1 MQNHYTTPQ
10 ELAALHKRGAQCL
23 DGPVP
28 GRWPGRST
36 ARRSGSAALAVSCPI
51 CDTIVI
57 MARTKRFQ
65 LTLQNGSKLSALKD
79 WMERDI
85 PVRLTLSQVADAAIE
100 IVHKVA
106 TSTTSRI
113 VHIPTFERGV
123 QALILRGTVQTT
135 GRIIAGFGMDVDI
148 KATPDGKIVA
158 TRLADQK
165 TVSDQVFREDEQQ
178 VREAARLAEELQKIQ
193 LRISEIEQSLNT
205 FLGYEG
211 PPELAPPFIDK
222 PPPEVEALVTERT
235 ALKIRRAAIVAEGEE
250 EARLADEHNRT
261 QKQDYP

>member
-135 GRIIAGFGMDVDI
+135 SRIIAGFGMDVDI
-148 KATPDGKIVA
+148 KANPRWQDRGDA
-158 TRLADQK
+158 P
-165 TVSDQVFREDEQQ
+165 SGPEDS
-178 VREAARLAEELQKIQ
+178 
-193 LRISEIEQSLNT
+193 LRPSVQ
-205 FLGYEG
+205 G
-211 PPELAPPFIDK
+211 
-222 PPPEVEALVTERT
+222 
-235 ALKIRRAAIVAEGEE
+235 RRAASKGSGATGG
-250 EARLADEHNRT
+250 RT
-261 QKQDYP
+261 AKNSIEN

>member
-1 MQNHYTTPQ
+1 MHSQSITSPTLEKLH
-10 ELAALHKRGAQCL
+10 AA
-23 DGPVP
+23 
-28 GRWPGRST
+28 GRST
-36 ARRSGSAALAVSCPI
+36 ARRSGSAALAVSCHI

-85 PVRLTLSQVADAAIE
+85 PVRLTLSQVVDAAIE
-100 IVHKVA
+100 IAHKVA

-178 VREAARLAEELQKIQ
+178 VREAARQAEELQKIQ
-193 LRISEIEQSLNT
+193 LRISEIEQRVNT
-205 FLGYEG
+205 ISGREG
-211 PPELAPPFIDK
+211 PPELPGPLVSEWLPAESR
-222 PPPEVEALVTERT
+222 PEVEALLTERT